1 MKDKTT
7 RQQQTDIL
15 FPGEEGWELWTG
27 DESGTF
33 TLQQSFSLEAGSFP
47 TGNARRV
54 LAMPAA
60 RVWVLPAWFQGTG
73 DAQLRSMA
81 MLYLERVGV
90 RASSSASMIV
100 VTTLAQKD
108 GASLVRIVAAR
119 DHGPSLTQFNR
130 LPERCILA
138 PELLNPPTDSILIW
152 RELGRLAMAVT
163 QGPQLVYY
171 SPLSAATLDENAITE
186 VLNVCV
192 QLVFQ
197 KVIFDVSGIVLWMGE
212 GDTNSISKLTGLQ
225 VRRLDRPT
233 PRIPLQVGNTVT
245 PQDVAVE
252 KSRQELRKKKRL
264 IALSFGAAA
273 ALVIATIA
281 GLAFWA
287 SRARTAWLDEIAT
300 LTPKA
305 SRVEQQKH
313 EWDEVAVAVDPSRSP
328 MELLL
333 HCMEPPSSSEV
344 SLTHFE
350 ATPDRII
357 LRGRTATPAQAL
369 QYVQE
374 MRSLPSL
381 AICHLDAAPPA
392 IASDNSASFELKGD
406 SKL

>member
-1 MKDKTT
+1 MKDKNP
-7 RQQQTDIL
+7 RKQQTDIL
-15 FPGEEGWELWTG
+15 FPGEDGWELWTG
-27 DESGTF
+27 DESGAF
-33 TLQQSFSLEAGSFP
+33 ALQQSFSLEAGSFP
-47 TGNARRV
+47 NGNARRV

-60 RVWVLPAWFQGTG
+60 RVWVLPAWFLGTG

-81 MLYLERVGV
+81 GLYLERVGV
-90 RASSSASMIV
+90 RAPSSESMME
-100 VTTLAQKD
+100 VTTLAQKE

-138 PELLNPPTDSILIW
+138 PAMLNPPPDSIVIW

-163 QGPQLVYY
+163 QGPNLVYY
-171 SPLSAATLDENAITE
+171 SPLCAATLDENAITE

-197 KVIFDVSGIVLWMGE
+197 KIVFDVSGIVLWMGE
-212 GDTNSISKLTGLQ
+212 GDESSISKLTGLQ
-225 VRRLDRPT
+225 VRRLDRPA
-233 PRIPLQVGNTVT
+233 PRIPLQGGDTVT
-245 PQDVAVE
+245 PRDVAVE
-252 KSRQELRKKKRL
+252 ISRQEVRKKKRM
-264 IALSFGAAA
+264 IALSFGVAA

-281 GLAFWA
+281 GLALWA

-305 SRVEQQKH
+305 SRVEQQKR
-313 EWDEVAVAVDPSRSP
+313 EWEEVAVAVDPSRSP
-328 MELLL
+328 MEILL
-333 HCMEPPSSSEV
+333 HSMEPSSSSEV

-350 ATPDRII
+350 ATPERIV

-381 AICHLDAAPPA
+381 AFCNFDAAPPA
-392 IASDNSASFELKGD
+392 IASDNSASFELKGG
-406 SKL
+406 SKP

>member
-7 RQQQTDIL
+7 RKQQTDIL
-15 FPGEEGWELWTG
+15 FPGEDGWELWTG
-27 DESGTF
+27 DESGAF

-47 TGNARRV
+47 NGHARRV

-60 RVWVLPAWFQGTG
+60 RVWVLPAWFLGTG

-81 MLYLERVGV
+81 GLYLERVGV
-90 RASSSASMIV
+90 RTTSTGSMLE
-100 VTTLAQKD
+100 VTTLTQKD
-108 GASLVRIVAAR
+108 GASLVRLVASK

-130 LPERCILA
+130 LPDRTILA
-138 PELLNPPTDSILIW
+138 PALLNPPPDSILIW

-163 QGPQLVYY
+163 QGPNLVYY

-186 VLNVCV
+186 VLNACV

-197 KVIFDVSGIVLWMGE
+197 KVIFGMSGIVLWMGE
-212 GDTNSISKLTGLQ
+212 GDTNSISRFTGLQ
-225 VRRLDRPT
+225 VRRLVRPA
-233 PRIPLQVGNTVT
+233 PRIPAQFVNTVSPADIESERT
-245 PQDVAVE
+245 
-252 KSRQELRKKKRL
+252 RQEISRKKRL
-264 IALSFGAAA
+264 VGLSLAAAA
-273 ALVIATIA
+273 ALAVASIA

-313 EWDEVAVAVDPSRSP
+313 EWEEVAVAVDSSRSP
-328 MELLL
+328 MEILL
-333 HCMEPPSSSEV
+333 HAMEPPSSSEV

-350 ATPDRII
+350 VTPERIV

-369 QYVQE
+369 QYAQE

-381 AICHLDAAPPA
+381 TFCNFDAAPPA
-392 IASDNSASFELKGD
+392 IASDNSPSFELKGG
-406 SKL
+406 SKP